1 MSFFATAVWRRRFLS
16 AWLTSL
22 LLALLAQP
30 AAAGATTNLSTNL
43 STTIGLTLPGM
54 THRHVNIDADTLFHT
69 LMWDFFF
76 QDDGT
81 MYVQTGDIP
90 AMWLRDS
97 SAQTLPYV
105 RFAPAYP
112 QVQVIV
118 KGVILRNAKNILTSS
133 YANAFTAGYKL
144 WEEKWEVDSLSYP
157 ILLTSTYWQATG
169 DRSMFT
175 VQLHWAYE
183 HIVATYECEQQ
194 HARCSTYRSKFLINH
209 GMGPGFGYTG
219 MIWSAFRPSDDPVR
233 YPYNVP
239 QQLFAVRELEDLA
252 HLAQVGYSDYRLALR
267 ARALEAAIR
276 LGIERWGQV
285 YDFRYGWM
293 YPYEVDGLGNY
304 VLMDDANLP
313 NLLTLPL
320 VANVPHYDPLYQ
332 NTRAFSLSPDNP
344 YYYRGRYGAGLGS
357 PHTRTGWVWPLGII
371 GQAMT
376 SSTPQDVAQALEE
389 LRALDGAGGLLYESV
404 DPDRPWHYS
413 RSDFGWANA
422 LYAELIF
429 ECAAGLSAVAPQNAA
444 LPQLLPRGF
453 RPPQITTAVES
464 WEAAGTIY
472 SALSAVLSG

>member
-1 MSFFATAVWRRRFLS
+1 MCFCASADWQRRLFCVWLV
-16 AWLTSL
+16 SL
-22 LLALLAQP
+22 VVALASQPALALAP
-30 AAAGATTNLSTNL
+30 TNT

-54 THRHVNIDADTLFHT
+54 TRRHVNVDADTLFHT
-69 LMWDFFF
+69 LMWDFFY

-81 MYVQTGDIP
+81 IYVQTGDIP

-97 SAQTLPYV
+97 SAQALPYV

-112 QVQVIV
+112 QIQIIQR
-118 KGVILRNAKNILTSS
+118 GVILRNAKNILTSP
-133 YANAFTAGYKL
+133 YANAFTAAYKI

-157 ILLTSTYWQATG
+157 ILLSSTYWQATN

-175 VQLHWAYE
+175 VQLHWAFT
-183 HIVATYECEQQ
+183 HIIETYECEQQ
-194 HARCSTYRSKFLINH
+194 HATCSQYRSKFLINH
-209 GMGPGFGYTG
+209 GMGPAFGFTG

-233 YPYNVP
+233 YPFNIP
-239 QQLFAVRELEDLA
+239 QQLFAVRALGDLA
-252 HLAQVGYSDYRLALR
+252 HLAQVGYSDYQLAQR
-267 ARALEAAIR
+267 ARALQAAIT
-276 LGIERWGQV
+276 LGIERWGEV

-293 YPYEVDGLGNY
+293 YAYEVDGLGNY

-320 VANVPHYDPLYQ
+320 VANVPHWDPLYQ
-332 NTRAFSLSPDNP
+332 NSRAFSLSPDNP

-371 GQAMT
+371 GEALT
-376 SSTPQDVAQALEE
+376 STTPQEVAQGIEE

-404 DPDRPWHYS
+404 DPDRPWHFT

-429 ECAAGLSAVAPQNAA
+429 QCVAGLPRVAPVSAA
-444 LPQLLPRGF
+444 LPEVLPTAF
-453 RPPQITTAVES
+453 RPPRVTTNIEA
-464 WEAAGTIY
+464 WQAAGVIY
-472 SALSAVLSG
+472 SALSAILSG